1 MDKFTV
7 HTGTGL
13 PLRRSNVDTDQIIP
27 AEFLKRVTRTGF
39 EDALFAAWRT
49 EPDFV
54 LNDARYA
61 GASVLVAGTEFGI
74 GSSREH
80 AVWALH
86 DYGFRVVLSSRF
98 GDIFRGNSLKNGL
111 LTVVLEQA
119 VIERL
124 WTLIEAEPATE
135 ITVDLPEPGG
145 PVRRRDDRLRAGRGR
160 PAAAA
165 GRRRRHHAHAAQCR
179 ADRRVRA
186 VHPGI
191 PTKYAELLIL
201 TGRPVDG
208 TVVQVRRLIIS

>member
-1 MDKFTV
+1 MDEFTV

-27 AEFLKRVTRTGF
+27 AEFLKRITRTGF

-54 LNDARYA
+54 LNDARYT

-124 WTLIEAEPATE
+124 WTLVEAEPTSP
-135 ITVDLPEPGG
+135 ITVDLVSRE
-145 PVRRRDDRLRAGRGR
+145 VRFADETIGFELSEDVRQRLLDGADDITRTLRNAEQIAEYEKSIPAYR
-160 PAAAA
+160 PN
-165 GRRRRHHAHAAQCR
+165 
-179 ADRRVRA
+179 
-186 VHPGI
+186 
-191 PTKYAELLIL
+191 TL
-201 TGRPVDG
+201 
-208 TVVQVRRLIIS
+208 SFSS

>member
-1 MDKFTV
+1 MEKFTV

-27 AEFLKRVTRTGF
+27 AEFLKRITRTGF

-61 GASVLVAGTEFGI
+61 GASVLVAGTDFGI

-111 LTVVLEQA
+111 LTVLLEQA
-119 VIERL
+119 AIERL
-124 WTLIEAEPATE
+124 WTLIEAEPATG
-135 ITVDLPEPGG
+135 ITVDLSSRE
-145 PVRRRDDRLRAGRGR
+145 VRFAAETIGFELAEDVRQRLLDGADDITLTLRNAEQIAEYERSIPAYR
-160 PAAAA
+160 PN
-165 GRRRRHHAHAAQCR
+165 
-179 ADRRVRA
+179 
-186 VHPGI
+186 
-191 PTKYAELLIL
+191 TL
-201 TGRPVDG
+201 
-208 TVVQVRRLIIS
+208 SFSS